1 MRVLTNF
8 TDFAMNGKKSP
19 HIKSRILRILYK
31 NNCEFS
37 LLARCSIKIY
47 LYTKKSYATHI
58 RNDSTFPLLPVET
71 ESKIKLVLLDA
82 LSANLKCFLL
92 HKYLLLFGQAD
103 FISRNSIRLLC
114 NRTLNY
120 KNKFNILFSSLEFPM
135 EILCI
140 VP

>member
-1 MRVLTNF
+1 ME
-8 TDFAMNGKKSP
+8 KS
-19 HIKSRILRILYK
+19 HRISKVEYY
-31 NNCEFS
+31 EYY
-37 LLARCSIKIY
+37 IKIIVNFRCW
-47 LYTKKSYATHI
+47 LAVPLRYTYIQKKSYATHI

-140 VP
+140 VS